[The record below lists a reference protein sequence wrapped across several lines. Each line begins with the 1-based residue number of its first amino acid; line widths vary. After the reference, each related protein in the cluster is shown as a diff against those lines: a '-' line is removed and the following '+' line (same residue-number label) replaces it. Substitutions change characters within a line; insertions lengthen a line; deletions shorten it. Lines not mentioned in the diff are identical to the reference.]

1 MIGSCEASGARD
13 RQGSSEIRVSAL
25 FGEPNLIADAGLLP
39 LVVLAE
45 RVGLPDLAA
54 TVRIE
59 AADNTGGAARPP
71 R

>member
-1 MIGSCEASGARD
+1 M
-13 RQGSSEIRVSAL
+13 QVSAL
-25 FGEPNLIADAGLLP
+25 FDEPNLIADAGLLP
-39 LVVLAE
+39 LVALAE

-59 AADNTGGAARPP
+59 AADNTGGHARPP